1 MSSNRCA
8 EDLGCG
14 WATALPLLPRLQ
26 DAEPSNSQMKKVAQP
41 KELAIGGSPRFRAF
55 VADFCVLVVCLLA
68 DPTPPVSTPC
78 SSQANGDRPAPPDRD
93 ERTGPRRFRPEVR
106 ATRRIGYTDPYV
118 SVAGAGQSPDGA
130 VRPVAT
136 KRRWHQMRKRR
147 NGETLLAWH
156 GF

>member
-1 MSSNRCA
+1 MRMGYRA
-8 EDLGCG
+8 
-14 WATALPLLPRLQ
+14 AP
-26 DAEPSNSQMKKVAQP
+26 VASAAGRRTV
-41 KELAIGGSPRFRAF
+41 ELSDEEGSTTKG
-55 VADFCVLVVCLLA
+55 VGNWGI
-68 DPTPPVSTPC
+68 PPVSDFCCRFLHVGRLSIGRSNTTC
-78 SSQANGDRPAPPDRD
+78 VNAFLLAAERRRAGRPSPPDSD

-147 NGETLLAWH
+147 NGETSLAWH